1 MEICYWSVGSGTT
14 GGGTCTCRVDVKR
27 GETIAVQCH
36 ELLSVVN
43 AFSTLF
49 QFLNYLNSFVSHR
62 DASLLAAFAQPPN
75 LRTVG
80 IERITQ
86 AGIDFVVKRGS
97 MVADAMSR
105 GQELAFLHTQGQF
118 LPGQSAEQWRGE
130 GHCLV
135 LPLGEVL
142 DEVPHFIITSM
153 VGSKRIATESASGW
167 PVDESSDESLQRS
180 AVENRSHLTE
190 VMQRTRL
197 DLENGDVT
205 LEELNDCIR
214 AFRLQPDRI
223 ECMWASPDS
232 SVLWDRWEWQ
242 REPGECPEGTIAWQK
257 ARNLVPH

>member
-1 MEICYWSVGSGTT
+1 MY
-14 GGGTCTCRVDVKR
+14 CT
-27 GETIAVQCH
+27 
-36 ELLSVVN
+36 
-43 AFSTLF
+43 
-49 QFLNYLNSFVSHR
+49 
-62 DASLLAAFAQPPN
+62 QPPN

-86 AGIDFVVKRGS
+86 AGIDFVIKQGS
-97 MVADAMSR
+97 GVADSLSR
-105 GQELAFLHTQGQF
+105 GQEMSFLHTQGLF

-153 VGSKRIATESASGW
+153 VGSKRIADESTTGW
-167 PVDESSDESLQRS
+167 PVDEPPVGDPNSRSS
-180 AVENRSHLTE
+180 VENRSHLTE

-197 DLENGDVT
+197 ELENGDVT
-205 LEELNDCIR
+205 LEELNECIR

-232 SVLWDRWEWQ
+232 SVLWDRWEW
-242 REPGECPEGTIAWQK
+242 RGENSPGDCPEGSIAWQ
-257 ARNLVPH
+257 APRNLVPH